1 MIERHS
7 LKEESKYYN
16 ELSKYRQKCK
26 CGHSV
31 FIVNKKN
38 KVLCTWCH
46 NYVYKTKLDEFKDR
60 MRGVLNG

>member
-7 LKEESKYYN
+7 LREESKYYN
-16 ELSKYRQKCK
+16 ELAKYRQKCK

-31 FIVNKKN
+31 FMVKTN

-46 NYVYKTKLDEFKDR
+46 HYVYRTKYDEFRDR
-60 MRGVLNG
+60 LRGVINV